1 MRATFQGLV
10 VAPELPC
17 AGGGLPM
24 HWSRPGQPQ
33 MPMLEVRDPALLVDD
48 GILLLACAWGGER
61 AISMAP
67 TEVTQPAT
75 WASHHTGPA

>member
-1 MRATFQGLV
+1 
-10 VAPELPC
+10 
-17 AGGGLPM
+17 
-24 HWSRPGQPQ
+24 